1 MQLSIIVLDH
11 ELSLSGVCSW
21 LKFKSGRALIEL
33 KLLRLRVEKNQKN
46 LLTKYVIHF
55 RIIFFCVFFS
65 FYCSDIFFNPNTSN
79 EVLGLKRISEP

>member
-1 MQLSIIVLDH
+1 MKLSIIVLEH

-46 LLTKYVIHF
+46 LLTNT
-55 RIIFFCVFFS
+55 FS
-65 FYCSDIFFNPNTSN
+65 H
-79 EVLGLKRISEP
+79 